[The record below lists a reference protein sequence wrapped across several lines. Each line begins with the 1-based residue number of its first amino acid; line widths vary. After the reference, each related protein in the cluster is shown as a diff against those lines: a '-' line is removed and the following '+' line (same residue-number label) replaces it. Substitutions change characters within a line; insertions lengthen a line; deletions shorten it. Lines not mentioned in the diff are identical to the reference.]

1 MANQIKS
8 SKRRSEYPWE
18 TVGFST
24 RFQGFQ
30 KLMRFN
36 VRDILLVSSLYD
48 SYIIEEDGRLYEL
61 IRKEY
66 EGLNLS
72 HSPEITHVSSGEEAL
87 ELATGG
93 RRFDLIIT
101 TLHIED
107 FHAVRFARK
116 VKESGLNI
124 PVVLL
129 TYDNREL
136 SELMLRQDASVFDRI
151 FIWQGDSRIL
161 VAIIKYIE
169 DRINVEHDTK
179 TAGVQSIIL
188 VEDNVKY
195 YSVFLPIIYTEILI
209 QSQRLIAEGINPSDR
224 YLRMRARP
232 KILLCTTYEEAW
244 EYFQKYEENI
254 LGIISDIDFYRN
266 GSDDPQAGI
275 EFAKNVKLRRADI
288 PILLQSNAPDK
299 EIEVHTIGVSFLLK
313 DSPTLLHDLRLFM
326 NRYFSFGD
334 FIFRMPDGT
343 EVGRAS
349 DLKSLEENLEVVP
362 DESIRYH
369 SERNHF
375 SNWLKARTEFWLA
388 HKLRPRKVTDYASI
402 LSMRADLIASLQSY
416 RRFRQLGQIT
426 DFNKS
431 TFDPTSSFARIGS
444 GSLGGK
450 ARGLGFI
457 NTLISNF
464 EIHDRFKDV
473 QIAVPTAV
481 ILGTDVFDQFLDE
494 NNLREFALRS
504 SDDADITHR
513 FLGAKKFSRKII
525 RQLAEF
531 LEIVHE
537 PLAVRSSSLLE
548 DSQFHP
554 FAGVYKTYMIPNNH
568 SNPVTRR
575 IDLINTVK
583 RVYASTFYQGAKD
596 YIKMTSFRLEEEKM
610 AVIIQKMVGAPH
622 DSKFYPDFSGVAKS
636 YNFYPIAP
644 QKSQDGIVSVALG
657 LGKMI
662 VDGGITVRF
671 CPKYPDYLFQFYSVK
686 ETLRNSQTA
695 FFALDLESKL
705 NETTDPSHTL
715 LKIYELNEAERDGT
729 LSYVGSTYSSEN
741 DTIHDGLSRYGKRVV
756 TFAPILRNK
765 IFPLPEIVELLL
777 EMGNWGMGAPVELE
791 FAVNMSVSLSK
802 PKEFGLLQ
810 IRPLVLSREAEELE
824 IEEIDAKK
832 LICHSHQVLGHGI
845 IKDIYDVVM
854 VDINRFD
861 RSKTNEVAIEIGQF
875 NQKLVFEQRPYLLI
889 GLGRWGSL
897 DPWLGIPVKW
907 EQIAGARAIIEAGF
921 KDIDVAPSQGSHFFQ
936 NITSFMVG
944 YFTVTSR
951 IEEGFVDWE
960 WLLAQNVVE
969 EKSFTSHLRLKN
981 PLVVKMNGQKN
992 EGIIL
997 KPEL

>member
-1 MANQIKS
+1 
-8 SKRRSEYPWE
+8 
-18 TVGFST
+18 
-24 RFQGFQ
+24 
-30 KLMRFN
+30 
-36 VRDILLVSSLYD
+36 
-48 SYIIEEDGRLYEL
+48 
-61 IRKEY
+61 
-66 EGLNLS
+66 
-72 HSPEITHVSSGEEAL
+72 
-87 ELATGG
+87 
-93 RRFDLIIT
+93 
-101 TLHIED
+101 
-107 FHAVRFARK
+107 
-116 VKESGLNI
+116 
-124 PVVLL
+124 
-129 TYDNREL
+129 
-136 SELMLRQDASVFDRI
+136 
-151 FIWQGDSRIL
+151 
-161 VAIIKYIE
+161 
-169 DRINVEHDTK
+169 
-179 TAGVQSIIL
+179 
-188 VEDNVKY
+188 
-195 YSVFLPIIYTEILI
+195 
-209 QSQRLIAEGINPSDR
+209 
-224 YLRMRARP
+224 
-232 KILLCTTYEEAW
+232 
-244 EYFQKYEENI
+244 
-254 LGIISDIDFYRN
+254 
-266 GSDDPQAGI
+266 
-275 EFAKNVKLRRADI
+275 
-288 PILLQSNAPDK
+288 
-299 EIEVHTIGVSFLLK
+299 
-313 DSPTLLHDLRLFM
+313 
-326 NRYFSFGD
+326 
-334 FIFRMPDGT
+334 
-343 EVGRAS
+343 
-349 DLKSLEENLEVVP
+349 
-362 DESIRYH
+362 
-369 SERNHF
+369 
-375 SNWLKARTEFWLA
+375 
-388 HKLRPRKVTDYASI
+388 
-402 LSMRADLIASLQSY
+402 
-416 RRFRQLGQIT
+416 
-426 DFNKS
+426 
-431 TFDPTSSFARIGS
+431 
-444 GSLGGK
+444 
-450 ARGLGFI
+450 
-457 NTLISNF
+457 
-464 EIHDRFKDV
+464 
-473 QIAVPTAV
+473 
-481 ILGTDVFDQFLDE
+481 
-494 NNLREFALRS
+494 
-504 SDDADITHR
+504 
-513 FLGAKKFSRKII
+513 
-525 RQLAEF
+525 
-531 LEIVHE
+531 
-537 PLAVRSSSLLE
+537 
-548 DSQFHP
+548 
-554 FAGVYKTYMIPNNH
+554 
-568 SNPVTRR
+568 
-575 IDLINTVK
+575 
-583 RVYASTFYQGAKD
+583 
-596 YIKMTSFRLEEEKM
+596 
-610 AVIIQKMVGAPH
+610 
-622 DSKFYPDFSGVAKS
+622 
-636 YNFYPIAP
+636 
-644 QKSQDGIVSVALG
+644 
-657 LGKMI
+657 MI

>member
-1 MANQIKS
+1 MTDHIKPS
-8 SKRRSEYPWE
+8 TKRTEYLWE
-18 TVGFST
+18 TVGYST

-30 KLMRFN
+30 KLMQFN

-169 DRINVEHDTK
+169 DRMNVEHDTK

-349 DLKSLEENLEVVP
+349 DLKSLEEYLERVP
-362 DESIRYH
+362 DECIRYH
-369 SERNHF
+369 GERNHF

-457 NTLISNF
+457 NTLLSNF

-513 FLGAKKFSRKII
+513 FLEAKKFSRKII

-861 RSKTNEVAIEIGQF
+861 RSKTKEVAIEIGQF

>member
-1 MANQIKS
+1 MTKIEQLNLEDFYSDRTK
-8 SKRRSEYPWE
+8 
-18 TVGFST
+18 T
-24 RFQGFQ
+24 FQ

-72 HSPEITHVSSGEEAL
+72 HSPEITHISSGEEAL
-87 ELATGG
+87 ELAASG

-101 TLHIED
+101 TLHID
-107 FHAVRFARK
+107 DLHAVQFARK
-116 VKESGLNI
+116 LKESGLNI

-136 SELMLRQDASVFDRI
+136 SELMLGQDTSVFDRI

-169 DRINVEHDTK
+169 DQMNVEHDTQ

-209 QSQRLIAEGINPSDR
+209 QSQRLIAEGINPTDR

-244 EYFQKYEENI
+244 EYFEKYEENI

-266 GSDDPQAGI
+266 GTNDPQAGL
-275 EFAKNVKLRRADI
+275 EFAKNVKLRHDDI
-288 PILLQSNAPDK
+288 AILLQSNAPEK

-349 DLKSLEENLEVVP
+349 DLKSLEENLERVP

-388 HKLRPRKVTDYASI
+388 HKLRPRKVTDYSSI

-431 TFDPTSSFARIGS
+431 TFDSTSSFARIGS

-457 NTLISNF
+457 NTLISNY
-464 EIHDRFKDV
+464 EIRDRFKGV
-473 QIAVPTAV
+473 QITVPPAV

-504 SDDADITHR
+504 TDDEEITRR
-513 FLGAKKFSRKII
+513 FLKAKKFPRKIS
-525 RQLAEF
+525 RQLGDF
-531 LEIVHE
+531 LDIVRE

-548 DSQFHP
+548 DSQFQP

-568 SNPVTRR
+568 TDAVSRR
-575 IDLINTVK
+575 SDLINSIK
-583 RVYASTFYQGAKD
+583 RVYASTFYQNAKD
-596 YIKMTSFRLEEEKM
+596 YIKVTSFRLEEEKM
-610 AVIIQKMVGAPH
+610 AIIVQKMVGSLH
-622 DSKFYPDFSGVAKS
+622 DLKFYPDFSGVAKS

-644 QKSQDGIVSVALG
+644 QKSQDGIVLVSLG

-662 VDGGITVRF
+662 ADGGITVRF
-671 CPKYPDYLFQFYSVK
+671 CPKYPDNLFQFYSVK
-686 ETLRNSQTA
+686 ETLRNSQTS
-695 FFALDLESKL
+695 FFALDLESRL
-705 NETTDPSHTL
+705 DETADPDYTL
-715 LKIYELNEAERDGT
+715 LKKYELNEAENDGT
-729 LSYVGSTYSSEN
+729 LSYVGSTYSPEN
-741 DTIHDGLSRYGKRVV
+741 DTIHDGLSRDGKRVV

-777 EMGNWGMGAPVELE
+777 EMGNWGMGTSVELE
-791 FAVNMSVSLSK
+791 FAVNMSVSRSS
-802 PKEFGLLQ
+802 PKEFALLQ

-824 IEEIDAKK
+824 IGEIDDKK
-832 LICHSHQVLGHGI
+832 LVCHSHQVLGHGI

-854 VDINRFD
+854 VEVNRFD
-861 RSKTNEVAIEIGQF
+861 RSKTNEVAIEIGEF
-875 NQKLVFEQRPYLLI
+875 NQKLVLEKRPYLLI

-907 EQIAGARAIIEAGF
+907 QQIAGARIIIEAGF
-921 KDIDVAPSQGSHFFQ
+921 KDIEVAPSQGSHFFQ

-960 WLLAQNVVE
+960 WLLSQNVME
-969 EKSFTSHLRLKN
+969 EKSFTKHLRLNN

-997 KPEL
+997 KPEK